1 MNLSINVDS
10 SEAEQAARNLERLAD
25 AAERAE
31 KALASLQAREHG
43 GVRIRVVGE
52 VAEVHVF
59 AVEPEYTTMNTVV
72 AGKPV
77 IVTLDGQE
85 LKDVV
90 AADTRHGFVD
100 VQIWEDENTPRLDSA
115 GMIATERKFGKVVV
129 TPM

>member
-1 MNLSINVDS
+1 MAELDLSVDR
-10 SEAEQAARNLERLAD
+10 EALNRLAD

-31 KALASLQAREHG
+31 KAIASLQGLVHS

-52 VAEVHVF
+52 VAEVQVF
-59 AVEPEYTTMNTVV
+59 GVEPEYTVLNTVA

-77 IVTLDGQE
+77 LVTLDGQE
-85 LKDVV
+85 LKNVV